1 LSKLITVSGREA
13 VRRFEKKGWTLM
25 RIHGSHA
32 VLTKP
37 GEIVNLTI
45 PLHHELGTGI
55 MRLIV
60 RLSGLTVDEF
70 NRLS

>member
-1 LSKLITVSGREA
+1 
-13 VRRFEKKGWTLM
+13 VRRFEKNGWTLM

-45 PLHHELGTGI
+45 PLHHELGIGLLRRI
-55 MRLIV
+55 IH
-60 RLSGLTVDEF
+60 LSGLTVNEF
-70 NRLS
+70 NRL

>member
-1 LSKLITVSGREA
+1 
-13 VRRFEKKGWTLM
+13 M

-37 GEIVNLTI
+37 GSIVNLTI

-55 MRLIV
+55 MRRIIY
-60 RLSGLTVDEF
+60 LSGLTVDEF